1 MKCIEKLFARFMC
14 FAANVFRLSLFEISR
29 GAMKRLIVIWAILL
43 SPALWA
49 QQVPVQE
56 YVLPNGLRFLMI
68 PRKGDPNI
76 AAGWL
81 ARAGSVNERPGITG
95 LSHLFEHM
103 MFKGTRAI
111 GTTNIE
117 KDLKLMAQ
125 MDAIKDEI
133 RKEEQAQIQRLRLG
147 EISDLRDPGNRT
159 PRHNELLQQLANVE
173 KESKS
178 LIVQNE
184 FDKVYTHAGAS
195 DMNAG
200 TTEDYTLYFI
210 NVPANKLELWFWME
224 SDRLLNPVF
233 REFYSE
239 RDVVFEERRMRTD
252 STPTGKFDEE
262 FNALFWTSSPYAWP
276 VVGWPSD
283 LDGLTRKEA
292 LDYFAVNY
300 APNNVTACL
309 VGDFDPARARQLAD
323 LYFGRLKRNPQKQP
337 PVRTREVEQMAEKR
351 MVAYAETN
359 PEVEIRYHSVADG
372 HVNEPALV
380 VLGALLSG
388 KTGRLYKSLVLDQKI
403 ANSVTAGQ
411 NGMKWEGYFSM
422 NGVAKP
428 GSAPET
434 VEQALYKE
442 MEKLQKEKVDD
453 RELQKVKNQ
462 FAADNYRRLESRFL
476 LMLQILMA
484 DSNRGWQSFN
494 EDPKRIAAVTADDV
508 QRVANLYFKPEN
520 RAVALYYTKKTE
532 ADPLL
537 TGLTDQEKVQ
547 VGQFKQAVAQMPL
560 DEARNI
566 LQKLASQAD
575 SAPPEKKDF
584 LEALRKILQDKIQ
597 RGDK

>member
-1 MKCIEKLFARFMC
+1 
-14 FAANVFRLSLFEISR
+14 
-29 GAMKRLIVIWAILL
+29 MKRFIILWILFL
-43 SPALWA
+43 SPAVWA

-56 YVLPNGLRFLMI
+56 YVLPNGFRLLMI
-68 PRKGDPNI
+68 PKKGDPNI

-81 ARAGSVNERPGITG
+81 AKVGSVNERPGITG

-103 MFKGTRAI
+103 MFKGTRVI
-111 GTTNIE
+111 GT
-117 KDLKLMAQ
+117 KDIKRDLALMAEL
-125 MDAIKDEI
+125 DSVKSEI
-133 RKEEQAQIQRLRLG
+133 RKEEQAQIRRLRLG
-147 EISDLRDPGNRT
+147 QISDLNDPQNRT
-159 PRHNELLQQLANVE
+159 PRHNELLKQLASIENEE
-173 KESKS
+173 KG

-184 FDKVYTHAGAS
+184 FDKIYTSAGAS
-195 DMNAG
+195 SLNAG
-200 TTEDYTLYFI
+200 TTEDYTIYFV

-262 FNALFWTSSPYAWP
+262 FNALFWTSSPYSWP

-283 LDGLTRKEA
+283 LEGITRKEA

-309 VGDFDPARARQLAD
+309 VGDFDPAQARQLAER
-323 LYFGRLKRNPQKQP
+323 YFGRLKRNPQTPP

-388 KTGRLYKSLVLDQKI
+388 KTGRLYKSLVLGQKV
-403 ANSVTAGQ
+403 ANSVSAGQ
-411 NGMKWEGYFSM
+411 NGMKWDGYFYLS
-422 NGVAKP
+422 GVAKP
-428 GSAPET
+428 GSTPEI

-442 MEKLQKEKVDD
+442 IEKLQQERVSDH
-453 RELQKVKNQ
+453 ELQKVKNQ
-462 FAADNYRRLESRFL
+462 FAADNFRRLQSRFFI
-476 LMLQILMA
+476 MLQILLA

-494 EDPKRIAAVTADDV
+494 DDPKRIAAVTAGDV
-508 QRVANLYFKPEN
+508 QRVANLYFKPEH
-520 RAVALYYTKKTE
+520 RAVALYYTKKAEATE
-532 ADPLL
+532 EDPLL
-537 TGLTDQEKVQ
+537 EGLGDQEKVQ
-547 VGQFKQAVAQMPL
+547 IRQFRAAVTKMSV
-560 DEARNI
+560 DEASAI
-566 LQKLASQAD
+566 LQKLEKQMAT
-575 SAPPEKKDF
+575 APPDQKAMAQ
-584 LEALRKILQDKIQ
+584 ALSKLLKARIQ
-597 RGDK
+597 KGEE